1 MTSDS
6 FSNWHARLTLSLLE
20 SPAVSSYSY
29 PHPQGV
35 QARPTEKAS
44 GGDVAESE
52 DEEDANADPSDGGA
66 RGRGWC
72 GMEGSGSG

>member
-1 MTSDS
+1 MG
-6 FSNWHARLTLSLLE
+6 
-20 SPAVSSYSY
+20 SYSY

-44 GGDVAESE
+44 GGDIAESE
-52 DEEDANADPSDGGA
+52 DEEDANVDPSDGGA